1 MASKQFCQFKQ
12 EYDIRWC
19 TNYDHWLNRL
29 ADETKFAFS
38 SKKKVDDKKKEAGKT
53 VFVPFF
59 LVMSVLRS
67 VRWLYPLSSSIQKLI
82 HLSSMENTL
91 NIDWWSVMQCL
102 EMEVLISL
110 LEFPFEHPERRLMW
124 QTFVTTFLISCCWSD

>member
-1 MASKQFCQFKQ
+1 M
-12 EYDIRWC
+12 
-19 TNYDHWLNRL
+19 T
-29 ADETKFAFS
+29 
-38 SKKKVDDKKKEAGKT
+38 KKKEAGKT

-91 NIDWWSVMQCL
+91 NID
-102 EMEVLISL
+102 
-110 LEFPFEHPERRLMW
+110 
-124 QTFVTTFLISCCWSD
+124 